1 MSNVD
6 EAHAEKEPDVR
17 RTSDRLMVVLGQA
30 LLDEIERAQNDGEDM
45 LAWQF
50 GALDAL
56 TKQLSGAVTAVVT
69 MLKQLSMSQEDFVV
83 FRQRVHQHLE
93 PAVLALL
100 NAELARIGSQQK
112 LPWPSDDSRAGH
124 A

>member
-1 MSNVD
+1 MSNPQSPGTGR
-6 EAHAEKEPDVR
+6 EPEIR
-17 RTSDRLMVVLGQA
+17 GASDRLMVILGQA
-30 LLDEIERAQNDGEDM
+30 LLDEIEQAESDGKDIM
-45 LAWQF
+45 AWQF

-69 MLKQLSMSQEDFVV
+69 MLKALSLSPQDFVL
-83 FRQRVHQHLE
+83 FRERVHQQLE

-100 NAELARIGSQQK
+100 HTELSKVGADGA
-112 LPWPSDDSRAGH
+112 LPWPPGEERGGH

>member
-1 MSNVD
+1 
-6 EAHAEKEPDVR
+6 
-17 RTSDRLMVVLGQA
+17 MVVLGQT
-30 LLDEIERAQNDGEDM
+30 LLDEIERAQNDGEDI

-69 MLKQLSMSQEDFVV
+69 MVKQLSMSQEDFVV
-83 FRQRVHQHLE
+83 FRQRAHQQLE

-100 NAELARIGSQQK
+100 NAELARTGSQQK

>member
-1 MSNVD
+1 MPGPSEI
-6 EAHAEKEPDVR
+6 EAEGQPEIR
-17 RTSDRLMVVLGQA
+17 RVSDRLMVILGQA
-30 LLDEIERAQNDGEDM
+30 LLEEIERAEHDGSDL

-50 GALDAL
+50 GAIDAL

-69 MLKQLSMSQEDFVV
+69 MRKRLGLSPEDFVV
-83 FRQRVHQHLE
+83 FRERVHRQLE

-100 NAELARIGSQQK
+100 NTELGRTGGAGR
-112 LPWPSDDSRAGH
+112 LPWPPGSNREGH

>member
-1 MSNVD
+1 MPN
-6 EAHAEKEPDVR
+6 PDDVQVEQPAIR
-17 RTSDRLMVVLGQA
+17 SASDRLMVILGQA
-30 LLDEIERAQNDGEDM
+30 LLEEIERAESDGGDI

-69 MLKQLSMSQEDFVV
+69 MLRKLGLSQEDFVT
-83 FRQRVHQHLE
+83 FRERAHRQLE

-100 NAELARIGSQQK
+100 NAELARAGSAEE
-112 LPWPSDDSRAGH
+112 LPWPGESHKGH

>member
-1 MSNVD
+1 MPNAD
-6 EAHAEKEPDVR
+6 EAQTGGQPEIR
-17 RTSDRLMVVLGQA
+17 STSDRLMVILGQA
-30 LLDEIERAQNDGEDM
+30 LLDEMERAQNDGEDL

-69 MLKQLSMSQEDFVV
+69 MLKQLGLSQEDFVV
-83 FRQRVHQHLE
+83 LRQRVHQQLE

-100 NAELARIGSQQK
+100 NTELAKLGPQGE
-112 LPWPSDDSRAGH
+112 LPWPPGEVRSGH

>member
-1 MSNVD
+1 
-6 EAHAEKEPDVR
+6 
-17 RTSDRLMVVLGQA
+17 MVMLGQS
-30 LLDEIERAQNDGEDM
+30 LLDEIERAQNEGEDI

-56 TKQLSGAVTAVVT
+56 TKQLSGAVTAVVA
-69 MLKQLSMSQEDFVV
+69 MLRQLSLSQEDFVV
-83 FRQRVHQHLE
+83 FRQRVHRTLE

-100 NAELARIGSQQK
+100 NTELSRLGAEGI
-112 LPWPSDDSRAGH
+112 LPWPAGKERGGH